1 MIVCICNAVR
11 EQQIRE
17 VAGQCRTPCQA
28 YDALGCRAK
37 CGQCVVIA
45 RAILDE
51 QRQAA

>member
-11 EQQIRE
+11 EREIRE
-17 VAGQCRTPCQA
+17 VAPRCQTPCQA
-28 YDALGCRAK
+28 YEALGCRAK
-37 CGQCVVIA
+37 CGQCVTIA